1 MRCRLCRV
9 SLEEQVPQRSALQ
22 AQLAAKVSPL
32 ERRVAVP
39 GGVVAG

>member
-9 SLEEQVPQRSALQ
+9 SLEEQARAALGAEGTAGGGDVSAG
-22 AQLAAKVSPL
+22 AAG
-32 ERRVAVP
+32 AVP